1 MSAFCKRISEAS
13 WFSYFIFGVIIA
25 AGVVVGLQTYKE
37 FEAEHHMLLSFL
49 DTIILGV
56 FALEVLIKII
66 AEGKTPWR
74 YFLDPWN
81 VFDFTI
87 VAICL
92 LPIQNNEFVAVLRL
106 ARVLR
111 VMKLVSAIP
120 RLQILV
126 GAVLKSIP
134 SIGYVS
140 LLAMLLFYIYG
151 CMGTFIFSEN
161 DPAHFR
167 NLQISMLSLFQALTL
182 EDWADLM
189 YINMYGSANYGYDDA
204 TYAALAN
211 IGIEKSSIVSKESP
225 IVACLYFLS
234 FIVTGAMIVLNLF
247 IGVVLS
253 GMEEAKK
260 DQVLDDALKR
270 RNSSDIDIKD
280 EILMMENQLKE
291 MSDKLSQNLLVLSKR
306 VKENSDNI
314 NKITDDG

>member
-87 VAICL
+87 VTVCL

-225 IVACLYFLS
+225 IVACLFFLS

-260 DQVLDDALKR
+260 DQALDDALKR
-270 RNSSDIDIKD
+270 RNSSDIDIKE
-280 EILMMENQLKE
+280 EILIMEDQLKE
-291 MSDKLSQNLLVLSKR
+291 MSEKLSQNLLILSKR

-314 NKITDDG
+314 NKITNDG